1 LGEWRITLTLPV
13 LNAARRAVF
22 LVMGE
27 EKRDVVAA
35 VLRSEQGS
43 PDLPASLVRPPDGSL
58 VWILDEA
65 AASSL

>member
-1 LGEWRITLTLPV
+1 V
-13 LNAARRAVF
+13 
-22 LVMGE
+22 GE

-58 VWILDEA
+58 LWILDESA
-65 AASSL
+65 AAAI

>member
-1 LGEWRITLTLPV
+1 V
-13 LNAARRAVF
+13 
-22 LVMGE
+22 GE

-43 PDLPASLVRPPDGSL
+43 PALPASLVRPPDGSL

>member
-1 LGEWRITLTLPV
+1 

-22 LVMGE
+22 LVVGE

-58 VWILDEA
+58 LWILDESA
-65 AASSL
+65 AAAI